1 MTIDRKPV
9 EIEVFGIDF
18 LEKKEEQVTF
28 RVQCSA
34 GTYVRT
40 LCHDIGQKLGCGAHM
55 SRLVREKVGH
65 FDLESSLTVEDL
77 ERAKAEGT
85 LSAKLLQAEK
95 ALDFMPEIRVHPDRV
110 QSIAHGTAVSKS
122 SVQHSPSRFG
132 PGMNFRIT
140 NDDNRLV
147 AIVEPLV
154 DQDAFQALS
163 PDDIAF
169 KLKRVLI

>member
-1 MTIDRKPV
+1 
-9 EIEVFGIDF
+9 
-18 LEKKEEQVTF
+18 
-28 RVQCSA
+28 
-34 GTYVRT
+34 
-40 LCHDIGQKLGCGAHM
+40 M
-55 SRLVREKVGH
+55 SRLVRERVGQ

-85 LSAKLLQAEK
+85 LSAKLLHAEK

-110 QSIAHGTAVSKS
+110 QAIAHGIAVSKS
-122 SVQHSPSRFG
+122 SVQYPPDRFG

-154 DQDAFQALS
+154 DQDAYQALK